1 MKQSLSD
8 YAQRKGSNMN
18 SNKYIRNTAIL
29 FASMTITKIVGA
41 VFKIPLANVLGG
53 TGMGYF
59 STAYGLYSPVFAVT
73 AAGIPTVMM
82 RLTAQ
87 NIAAK
92 RHENALKTRRTAM
105 LLFSV
110 IGLAGTLVVALFSS
124 FFANH
129 IACSPES
136 TLAVIA
142 ISPAVMLCCIA
153 SVIRGYHEGM
163 SDVMPSAAASV
174 AEAVSRAVFGLSLAY
189 GIIFWVK
196 YQFERGL
203 DIFGH
208 SFSSYEEA
216 YSSALPYAAAGAVLA
231 VSISEFCGLL
241 SLLISDRKS
250 SRNKK
255 FSDSIPTD
263 RKRVIGVK
271 LIKEILPVAASALVM
286 NCVSFVDLLTVTR
299 TLKNSAMANS
309 DFFLRE
315 FSEVLSASGGLDGLA
330 NFMYGSYT
338 GIAMTMFMLIPSF
351 AGMTEKTAIPEIA
364 AAWER
369 KDIPAAAEG
378 CCTLFRAAASI
389 GFPACIG
396 AAALGQP
403 ILSMLYSS
411 RAAEVS
417 VCSSSFVILCIGG
430 LFMII
435 ASALFGVFQAI
446 GKAYIPL
453 LLMTCSVALK
463 AILNPVL
470 MSVPQLNISG
480 AAISTALGYML
491 MAVFGA
497 ALLKKHLSPEIRIM
511 KCVKAPLL
519 SAAACGITAYVVHHF
534 LMNLSSSPL
543 CVIISVI
550 CGAFVYGILLII
562 GFDFRKNRRLIKYAK
577 KKSEKHLKNP

>member
-1 MKQSLSD
+1 
-8 YAQRKGSNMN
+8 MN

-92 RHENALKTRRTAM
+92 RPENALKTRRTAM

-142 ISPAVMLCCIA
+142 ISPAVLLCCIA

-163 SDVMPSAAASV
+163 SDVVPSAAASV
-174 AEAVSRAVFGLSLAY
+174 AEAVSRAVFGLALAY

-196 YQFERGL
+196 YQFESGL

-250 SRNKK
+250 IRNKK

-411 RAAEVS
+411 RTAEVS
-417 VCSSSFVILCIGG
+417 VCSHSFVILCIGG

-491 MAVFGA
+491 MAVFGV

-519 SAAACGITAYVVHHF
+519 SATACGITAFVVHHF
-534 LMNLSSSPL
+534 LMNSSSSPL

-577 KKSEKHLKNP
+577 KNSEKHLKNP

>member
-1 MKQSLSD
+1 
-8 YAQRKGSNMN
+8 MN

-92 RHENALKTRRTAM
+92 RPGNALKTRRTAM

-163 SDVMPSAAASV
+163 SDVVPSAAASV
-174 AEAVSRAVFGLSLAY
+174 AEAVSRAVFGLALAY

-196 YQFERGL
+196 YQFESGL

-271 LIKEILPVAASALVM
+271 LFKEILPVAASALVM

-309 DFFLRE
+309 DFFLWE

-411 RAAEVS
+411 RTAEVS
-417 VCSSSFVILCIGG
+417 VCSHSFVILCIGG

-491 MAVFGA
+491 MAVFGV

-534 LMNLSSSPL
+534 LMNSSSSPL

-577 KKSEKHLKNP
+577 KNSEKHLKNP